1 MTAAELAV
9 AQGND
14 REAKT
19 QLAADLLVLSAEM
32 PDEFPVGD
40 FSPWLER
47 IDDLRYR
54 CVAVGGDVR
63 QLAMA
68 LDELRATSIKALRTL
83 VETNQDALPLLTSHM
98 SMDHLGFRRILPEE
112 REVSPGTVVI
122 TCIASHDPPRGLVAQ
137 DDHRVRTFPGKGTPT
152 LAASGV
158 RRAHAFGQPVE
169 GQREVA
175 EVRSGWAREEIAHDR
190 RVHRRGSG
198 TVQKIGEPCFS
209 EISGSDARG
218 CRSA

>member
-54 CVAVGGDVR
+54 CVAVGGDGR

-83 VETNQDALPLLTSHM
+83 VETNPDALPLLTSHM
-98 SMDHLGFRRILPEE
+98 SMDHLGFRRILPE
-112 REVSPGTVVI
+112 P
-122 TCIASHDPPRGLVAQ
+122 
-137 DDHRVRTFPGKGTPT
+137 
-152 LAASGV
+152 
-158 RRAHAFGQPVE
+158 
-169 GQREVA
+169 
-175 EVRSGWAREEIAHDR
+175 
-190 RVHRRGSG
+190 
-198 TVQKIGEPCFS
+198 
-209 EISGSDARG
+209 
-218 CRSA
+218 